1 MIGETLM
8 TLANLSPEETE
19 KILFSSMP
27 AAWFYYL
34 MLASKNHYEHVLE
47 KNTPQRPTPTNNFN
61 WN

>member
-27 AAWFYYL
+27 AA
-34 MLASKNHYEHVLE
+34 
-47 KNTPQRPTPTNNFN
+47 
-61 WN
+61 